1 MELRHFRYLVAVS
14 EEGTFVGAAEK
25 LRLAQPAL
33 SRQIHNLE
41 KELGTPV
48 FERSRT
54 GVSLTPAGAV
64 CLGAARRILGKVD
77 SAVDRVRLAEV
88 GRVGSCSIY
97 ASLWA
102 ILSGF
107 VARFVAYMA
116 AVEPG
121 IRIIVE
127 EA

>member
-64 CLGAARRILGKVD
+64 CLGAARKILGKVD

-88 GRVGSCSIY
+88 GRVGACSM
-97 ASLWA
+97 
-102 ILSGF
+102 ILIPE
-107 VARFVAYMA
+107 VACPPSPSNATLTL
-116 AVEPG
+116 AVSAPP
-121 IRIIVE
+121 V
-127 EA
+127 